1 MPGSANVKPRD
12 NRWPQP
18 VKSLKPVHAATRVQ
32 TRTREWLPGS
42 AEALFAE
49 LESLKKR
56 ASADGRLLLYR
67 GHRCREWRLDSTFVR
82 SVKMKM
88 FGMQAHDGFSL
99 RLQDSGDLNSALT
112 SLLLFK
118 FGTLLAPSDE
128 LSKAESDHDL
138 DAWFELMKRYQQYPE
153 DDIPAPAGTNFLDW
167 SQSSDVGL
175 YFANEQRS
183 GEGAIFVCDA
193 TATGKTQQVLPVIDI
208 LNKIRE
214 RFMRGQPNGLPLLFC
229 PPRQIANQRARNQQ
243 AVYFAQ
249 MELRLDMLEAWRL
262 QEALLPD
269 ETIIQKLVLPAGSE
283 DEIAK
288 FLSEKSISDRF
299 MYPDKVTSGGD
310 AREV

>member
-1 MPGSANVKPRD
+1 M
-12 NRWPQP
+12 
-18 VKSLKPVHAATRVQ
+18 KSLKPVHAATRVQ

-56 ASADGRLLLYR
+56 ASTDGRLLLYR

-82 SVKMKM
+82 SVKMNM

-128 LSKAESDHDL
+128 LSKAESDHGL
-138 DAWFELMKRYQQYPE
+138 DAWFELMKRYQQYPV

-214 RFMRGQPNGLPLLFC
+214 RFMHGQPNGLPLLFC

-243 AVYFAQ
+243 AMYFAQ

-299 MYPDKVTSGGD
+299 IYPDKVTSDGD